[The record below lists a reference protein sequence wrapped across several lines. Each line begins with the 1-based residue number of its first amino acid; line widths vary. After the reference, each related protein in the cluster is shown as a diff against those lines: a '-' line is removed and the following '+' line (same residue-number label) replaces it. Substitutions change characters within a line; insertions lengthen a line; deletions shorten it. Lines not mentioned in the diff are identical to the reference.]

1 MTLGDLEV
9 GKSGIIAGYSAGG
22 LGFREKLL
30 SMGLTKGVE
39 VSVKRV
45 APLGD
50 PLQVTVRD
58 FSLSIRK
65 DEDKLILLKD

>member
-9 GKSGIIAGYSAGG
+9 GKSGIISGYKAGG

-39 VSVKRV
+39 VFVKRV

-50 PLQVTVRD
+50 PLQVNVRD
-58 FSLSIRK
+58 FSLSIRR
-65 DEDKLILLKD
+65 DEANLILLQD